1 MLDRENTDQQRN
13 HDIHVKTAEATKE
26 SEGFLK
32 IRADTESS
40 TQVSN
45 ELAFGEVSSS

>member
-13 HDIHVKTAEATKE
+13 HDINVKTTEATKE

-32 IRADTESS
+32 IRAHTESS
-40 TQVSN
+40 TQMSN
-45 ELAFGEVSSS
+45 KLGFGEISSS